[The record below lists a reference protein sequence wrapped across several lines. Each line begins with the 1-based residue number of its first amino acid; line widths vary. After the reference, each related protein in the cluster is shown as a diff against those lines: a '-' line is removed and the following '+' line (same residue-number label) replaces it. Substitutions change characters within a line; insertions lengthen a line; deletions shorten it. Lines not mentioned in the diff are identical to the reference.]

1 MQLGAHLLEL
11 WRLRIGLIV
20 CVLVALLAA
29 AWSVDRIGLF
39 PPSLKPRDLETAAAS
54 TRVLVDAP
62 SSTVLDLS
70 TDAYNFESLT
80 NRALLVGNVM
90 ASEPVR
96 EYIGRRAKVSPDV
109 LQVASP
115 ITPEFPRPLA
125 SSGKKSTRDILKS
138 PDEYRLSIQ
147 VNPTAPVLD
156 VYAQA
161 PTAAAAEHLAN
172 GAVDGMKDYLRD
184 LSEAQ
189 SVPLSRQVR
198 LEQLGRAEGAVINK
212 GVGVKVALLS
222 FVLVFA
228 AASVLLLFLS
238 RVRQGWNAAARREAA
253 DGGLAVMAPENG

>member
-1 MQLGAHLLEL
+1 MQLGTHLLEL

-39 PPSLKPRDLETAAAS
+39 PPSLEPRKLETAAAS

-62 SSTVLDLS
+62 KSTVLDLS
-70 TDAYNFESLT
+70 TDTYNFQSLT

-96 EYIGRRAKVSPDV
+96 EYIGRRANVSPDV

-115 ITPEFPRPLA
+115 ITPDFPRALA
-125 SSGKKSTRDILKS
+125 SSGKKSTGDILKS

-161 PTAAAAEHLAN
+161 PTVEAAAQLAN

-184 LSEAQ
+184 LGTAQ
-189 SVPLSRQVR
+189 SVPLTRQVR
-198 LEQLGRAEGAVINK
+198 LEQLGRAEGDVINK
-212 GVGVKVALLS
+212 GVGLKVAVLS

-228 AASVLLLFLS
+228 AASALLLFLL
-238 RVRQGWNAAARREAA
+238 RVRQGWDAAARQEAA
-253 DGGLAVMAPENG
+253 EGGLAVMAPKNG

>member
-11 WRLRIGLIV
+11 WRLRVGLIV

-39 PPSLKPRDLETAAAS
+39 PPSLKPRKLETAAAS

-62 SSTVLDLS
+62 KSTVLDLS
-70 TDAYNFESLT
+70 MDTYNFESLT

-96 EYIGRRAKVSPDV
+96 EYIGRRADVSPDI
-109 LQVASP
+109 LRVASP
-115 ITPEFPRPLA
+115 ITPDFPRPLA
-125 SSGKKSTRDILKS
+125 SSGKKSSRDILKS

-161 PTAAAAEHLAN
+161 PTAEAAEQLAN

-184 LSEAQ
+184 LGTAQ
-189 SVPLSRQVR
+189 SVPLTRQVR
-198 LEQLGRAEGAVINK
+198 LEQLGRAEGAVINE
-212 GVGVKVALLS
+212 GVGLKVALLS
-222 FVLVFA
+222 FALVFA
-228 AASVLLLFLS
+228 AACVLLLFLS
-238 RVRQGWNAAARREAA
+238 RVRQGWSAAARREAGE
-253 DGGLAVMAPENG
+253 GGLGVMAPKNG